1 MWNVFFGVIILSGK
15 IFIVHKNSI
24 LIMAASQTRTSRKAC
39 LNIYRFCL
47 FCPYINTVIKQILTS
62 ASRKYFQTNS
72 SVHCIN
78 VRKER
83 TFFISQN
90 TKLSCLQKIVHSML
104 ALQGLW
110 YFALWQFCKFVCW
123 WLVEYPAAFV
133 TCRCNEST
141 CMGVCVFVWIFF
153 LFIY

>member
-1 MWNVFFGVIILSGK
+1 MLLERWSSFMSVTDHLKSNYYTYIHYNMWKIFFGVIILSGK

-47 FCPYINTVIKQILTS
+47 FCPNIYIYTYICTVIKQIHTS
-62 ASRKYFQTNS
+62 ASRKKFQTNS
-72 SVHCIN
+72 SIHCIN

-83 TFFISQN
+83 TFFLGQN
-90 TKLSCLQKIVHSML
+90 TKLSCLQKIVHSMM

-110 YFALWQFCKFVCW
+110 YFAL
-123 WLVEYPAAFV
+123 
-133 TCRCNEST
+133 
-141 CMGVCVFVWIFF
+141 
-153 LFIY
+153 

>member
-1 MWNVFFGVIILSGK
+1 MVHFHVSNRPSQIKLLYIHSLKYVEYFFFGEIILCGK

-47 FCPYINTVIKQILTS
+47 FCPNIYIYIYTVIKQIHTS
-62 ASRKYFQTNS
+62 ASRKNFQTNS
-72 SVHCIN
+72 SIHCIN

-83 TFFISQN
+83 TFFLGQN
-90 TKLSCLQKIVHSML
+90 TKLSCLQKIVHSVM

-110 YFALWQFCKFVCW
+110 YFALGKLCKFVYW
-123 WLVEYPAAFV
+123 
-133 TCRCNEST
+133 
-141 CMGVCVFVWIFF
+141 
-153 LFIY
+153 